1 MQSLYGCKSTP
12 KEALLLQEPRLLMG
26 LQTSHLGA
34 ITVIKS
40 HAVEAGPKRDV
51 SLHII
56 IPSVG
61 EGISLQE
68 LPNIYGRAGRHHQ
81 FRSMPNH
88 ILTGLQRS
96 CSALTEVA

>member
-1 MQSLYGCKSTP
+1 MTRLYGGDLRFKAP
-12 KEALLLQEPRLLMG
+12 LLLQEPRLLMG

-34 ITVIKS
+34 IMVINS

-61 EGISLQE
+61 EGASSQV
-68 LPNIYGRAGRHHQ
+68 PPVHMAVPG
-81 FRSMPNH
+81 
-88 ILTGLQRS
+88 
-96 CSALTEVA
+96 

>member
-1 MQSLYGCKSTP
+1 
-12 KEALLLQEPRLLMG
+12 MG

-34 ITVIKS
+34 IMVINS

-61 EGISLQE
+61 EGNSSQE
-68 LPNIYGRAGRHHQ
+68 LRKSYGHAW
-81 FRSMPNH
+81 STSS
-88 ILTGLQRS
+88 I
-96 CSALTEVA
+96 

>member
-1 MQSLYGCKSTP
+1 
-12 KEALLLQEPRLLMG
+12 MG

-34 ITVIKS
+34 IMVINS

-61 EGISLQE
+61 EGPHRSFAVHMAVRE
-68 LPNIYGRAGRHHQ
+68 RHRQ
-81 FRSMPNH
+81 FRFMPEH
-88 ILTGLQRS
+88 IATGLQRS
-96 CSALTEVA
+96 GSALTEIAEAG